1 MIIYVQQVEQG
12 GENVKNRLKEER
24 ELKGLSQDELS
35 EKSTVSRTT
44 ISNLETGKTI
54 ITTTATLEKIAAALG
69 KKVREIF
76 FQE

>member
-1 MIIYVQQVEQG
+1 MIIYVQQVGQG